1 MKKYNITKLIE
12 IADNVAITIVIFLM
26 ILYSLIYVINL

>member
-12 IADNVAITIVIFLM
+12 VADNVAITIVIFLM

>member
-1 MKKYNITKLIE
+1 MKRYNITKLIE

-26 ILYSLIYVINL
+26 VPYSLIYVINL

>member
-12 IADNVAITIVIFLM
+12 VADNVAITIVVFLM

>member
-26 ILYSLIYVINL
+26 IVYSLIYVINI

>member
-1 MKKYNITKLIE
+1 MKKFNITKLIE

-26 ILYSLIYVINL
+26 TLYSLIYVINL

>member
-26 ILYSLIYVINL
+26 VLYSLIYVINL

>member
-26 ILYSLIYVINL
+26 ILYSLIYVINI

>member
-12 IADNVAITIVIFLM
+12 IADNVAITIVVFLM
-26 ILYSLIYVINL
+26 IIYSLIYVINL

>member
-26 ILYSLIYVINL
+26 IIYSLIYVINI

>member
-12 IADNVAITIVIFLM
+12 VADNVAVTIVIFLM
-26 ILYSLIYVINL
+26 ILYTLIYVINL